1 MKPVINTNM
10 FRPFTGSSQGEILLR
25 TYAEWLHRL
34 EYPVTFLVETPK
46 GNNHLQDLEINIGK
60 N

>member
-1 MKPVINTNM
+1 M